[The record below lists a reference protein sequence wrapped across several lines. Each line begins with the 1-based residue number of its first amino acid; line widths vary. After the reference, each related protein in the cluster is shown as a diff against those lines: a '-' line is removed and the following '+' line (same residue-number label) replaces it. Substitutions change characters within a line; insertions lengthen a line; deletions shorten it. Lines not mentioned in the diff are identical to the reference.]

1 MKTIIEKRI
10 RQVNNEYKLTK
21 ASGGD
26 TTALIRRARNLTAVW
41 RGLEEA

>member
-10 RQVNNEYKLTK
+10 RQVNNEYKLAK

-26 TTALIRRARNLTAVW
+26 LSPLIRRARNLTAVW
-41 RGLEEA
+41 SGMEDA